1 MSEENKIVELKEEDL
16 EKVNGG
22 GSYSQNEDGSYNINY
37 GEGFKHDCYTYVVKQ
52 DVRNAWLWTT
62 VYCDYYEEDS
72 KGKLLQDYQMYYS
85 VKEILFGK

>member
-1 MSEENKIVELKEEDL
+1 MSEEKKTVELKEEEL
-16 EKVNGG
+16 EKISG

-37 GEGFKHDCYTYVVKQ
+37 GEGFKHGFCTYVVKQ

-72 KGKLLQDYQMYYS
+72 KGKLLQDNQWYYS